1 MTIYLTTSKLTTSR
15 DKDLL
20 KQIEEILKKNNCKVL
35 GNNSNKFS
43 PEKLIKRTEREI
55 REQYR
60 RISANIRKSNAFIA
74 LITEQSAE
82 IGKEISEAVQEKIPT
97 LILFSEKTKN
107 LQLPKKERKLIRYKI
122 VTGKNIE
129 IEIEKFL
136 QEISKNI
143 SPRFTLV
150 IPSNIDKY
158 INWLAKEKGVSKASL
173 LRDAV
178 NEIKENSGQYQKYL
192 QQEE

>member
-1 MTIYLTTSKLTTSR
+1 MIIYLTATKITKDY

-20 KQIEEILKKNNCKVL
+20 ERTKKILARNNCRIL

-43 PEKLIKRTEREI
+43 PEKLMKRTESEI
-55 REQYR
+55 MQQYR
-60 RISANIRKSNAFIA
+60 RISTNIRKSNAFIA

-97 LILFSEKTKN
+97 LILFSDKIKN
-107 LQLPKKERKLIRYKI
+107 LQLPKNKNNLIRYKVASERTI
-122 VTGKNIE
+122 HAIIE
-129 IEIEKFL
+129 EFL
-136 QEISKNI
+136 EEISKNI

-158 INWLAKEKGVSKASL
+158 INWLAKENGVSKASL

-178 NEIKENSGQYQKYL
+178 NDIKEKSGKYQDYL
-192 QQEE
+192 KEGE